1 MSSVRLHA
9 CIALMSLAVGCGGS
23 DDESHSASDTGA
35 TAASGFALY
44 EQHCADCHGADAEG
58 TEICLSLVTPHIN
71 EQSDSKLFIMISSGT
86 GGRMPAFGEVMSD
99 EEIIRVIDYLRSI
112 QIEDDMHESET
123 MTESSSDVL

>member
-1 MSSVRLHA
+1 
-9 CIALMSLAVGCGGS
+9 MSLAVGCGGS

-71 EQSDSKLFIMISSGT
+71 EQSDSKLFIMIGSGT
-86 GGRMPAFGEVMSD
+86 AVECRPLE
-99 EEIIRVIDYLRSI
+99 RS
-112 QIEDDMHESET
+112 HVRRRNHPRYRL
-123 MTESSSDVL
+123 SSLYPNRR